1 MNLQQKRMMELTDAN
16 YSVISRVKYS
26 LLMQSFG
33 CSSLI
38 AHENIHLSTN
48 GGVQIYLVN
57 HLSVRLAK
65 LPFSYVRRRIND
77 IET

>member
-1 MNLQQKRMMELTDAN
+1 MHTDLD
-16 YSVISRVKYS
+16 VLITI
-26 LLMQSFG
+26 LMQSFG

-38 AHENIHLSTN
+38 AHENIHISTN
-48 GGVQIYLVN
+48 GGIQIYLVN

-65 LPFSYVRRRIND
+65 LPFSDVRRRIND